1 MSDYP
6 ETMKKASIKKSKGL
20 EIKMNSRI
28 QILIS
33 NPSKW
38 QQYLT
43 STLSTKIIV
52 QRNQIIV
59 LTASIVSIL
68 VLAAIGVYFA
78 ISASQTYTGGMMGGG
93 TTTNPYSWIISAILF
108 GAVLVIA
115 IGLVFYFGATK
126 KTQSIEQRKEPIN
139 PVSLSPAQKIE
150 QKSITEIRTHKIKGR
165 VATGYTDLDN
175 LLLGGI
181 PPKLAVALTAP
192 LSDEVN
198 SLIKAFIET
207 GAKKGEI
214 TFFVTND
221 ASLSKDLVREF
232 PSNFYLFNLN
242 PQVDKDLGKAPNVFS
257 IRSID
262 NLTEINIAIMQ
273 SIRKLDP
280 TLKVSRRFCLNV
292 VSDVLLQHGLVVTR
306 KWLSELIA
314 ALNAAEFTILAV
326 INSQMHSS
334 EDVYALLGLFDGEIS
349 IRETESVK
357 EFKRYLKVRRMSNQ
371 EYLKSEILLTED

>member
-1 MSDYP
+1 
-6 ETMKKASIKKSKGL
+6 
-20 EIKMNSRI
+20 
-28 QILIS
+28 
-33 NPSKW
+33 
-38 QQYLT
+38 
-43 STLSTKIIV
+43 
-52 QRNQIIV
+52 V

-78 ISASQTYTGGMMGGG
+78 ISATQTYTGGMMGGG

-115 IGLVFYFGATK
+115 IGLVLYFGATK
-126 KTQSIEQRKEPIN
+126 KTPNIEQQKSPIN
-139 PVSLSPAQKIE
+139 PVPPSQVQQIE
-150 QKSITEIRTHKIKGR
+150 QKSITEIKTHKIKGR
-165 VATGYTDLDN
+165 VETGYTDLDN
-175 LLLGGI
+175 LLFGGI

-198 SLIKAFIET
+198 SLIKTFIET
-207 GAKKGEI
+207 GAKKSDI

-221 ASLSKDLVREF
+221 ALLARDIVREF
-232 PSNFYLFNLN
+232 PINFYLFILN
-242 PQVDKDLGKAPNVFS
+242 PQFGDDLRKAPNVFS

-262 NLTEINIAIMQ
+262 NLTEINIAIAQ
-273 SIRKLDP
+273 AIRKLDP
-280 TLKVSRRFCLNV
+280 NLKVPRRFCLNI
-292 VSDVLLQHGLVVTR
+292 VSDVLLQHGLAVTR

-314 ALNAAEFTILAV
+314 TLNAAEFTILAV

-371 EYLKSEILLTED
+371 KYLKNEILLTED